1 MKLFKILI
9 TLSIVVSMSACTS
22 DFTEETSISYN
33 ETTVQQTYAETTS
46 VTELDLYDRYPD
58 LSQYDIFSEYYE
70 RAEEIVNSMTTQQK
84 VGQMFWIRC
93 PEDKM
98 TALEY
103 IKLYKP
109 GGYILFANHFEN
121 ETPES
126 IKSIISDFH
135 NNSDFNMALSC
146 DEEGGDIVRISKYSQ
161 FRTQPFYSPQTLYQI
176 GGIEEIVRDTN
187 DKCSFLKNLGINVN
201 LAPVADVSVNYSDYI
216 YSRTLGKD
224 AEETGK
230 YIESSVRAYNE
241 SGVTC
246 VLKHFP
252 GYGSNSDTH
261 NSSSVDYRE
270 YEQFTSC
277 DFIPFLE
284 GIKADAPC
292 IMVNHN
298 IISCL
303 DTENPASLSRKVHD
317 VLRTK
322 LGFTGLILTDDLEM
336 SAVQNDMSEVD
347 ACLKAIEAG
356 NDIIC
361 TSAYTEAI
369 PAAVKAAETGKIS
382 EQKVNTS
389 AIRIIAWKLKY
400 GIIE

>member
-1 MKLFKILI
+1 MKFLKII
-9 TLSIVVSMSACTS
+9 AILSIAVSMSSCTMNKS
-22 DFTEETSISYN
+22 DTSSI
-33 ETTVQQTYAETTS
+33 ETTVQQTTPEITQAPEITI
-46 VTELDLYDRYPD
+46 YDRYPE

-109 GGYILFANHFEN
+109 GGYVLFANHFEN
-121 ETPES
+121 ETPETL
-126 IKSIISDFH
+126 KAMTADFQY
-135 NNSDFNMALSC
+135 NSDFKMALSC
-146 DEEGGDIVRISKYSQ
+146 DEEGGDIVRISKFPQ
-161 FRTQPFYSPQTLYQI
+161 FRTIPFYSPQTLYQM

-187 DKCSFLKNLGINVN
+187 EKAEFLKSFGINVN
-201 LAPVADVSVNYSDYI
+201 LAPVADVSTNYADYI
-216 YSRTLGKD
+216 YSRTLGQNAD
-224 AEETGK
+224 ETAR
-230 YIESSVRAYNE
+230 YIEESVRAYNS
-241 SGVTC
+241 SGMTC

-261 NSSSVDYRE
+261 GASSVDYKE
-270 YEQFTSC
+270 YGQFESC
-277 DFIPFLE
+277 DFKPFFE

-298 IISCL
+298 IINCL
-303 DTENPASLSRKVHD
+303 DTVNPASLSPKVHD
-317 VLRTK
+317 VLRNK
-322 LGFTGLILTDDLEM
+322 LGFTGLIVTDDLEM
-336 SAVQNDMSEVD
+336 SAVQNNLNEVD
-347 ACLKAIEAG
+347 ACLKAVDAG
-356 NDIIC
+356 NDIIL

-369 PAAVKAAETGKIS
+369 PAVVKAAETGKLS